1 MYVIMFAVNK
11 KERKKGFVH
20 LKVIRY
26 NLAETVT
33 DGNDVN
39 VTLCFRGIE
48 KSNWQKNRHP
58 CSSDFLKNI

>member
-1 MYVIMFAVNK
+1 M
-11 KERKKGFVH
+11 H

-39 VTLCFRGIE
+39 DTLCLRGLE
-48 KSNWQKNRHP
+48 MSKEQNNQHQ
-58 CSSDFLKNI
+58 